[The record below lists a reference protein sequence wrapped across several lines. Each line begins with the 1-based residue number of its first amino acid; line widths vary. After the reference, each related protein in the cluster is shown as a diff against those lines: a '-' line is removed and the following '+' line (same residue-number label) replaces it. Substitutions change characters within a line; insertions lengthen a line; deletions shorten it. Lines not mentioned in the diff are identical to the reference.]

1 MIRCVIID
9 DEPAAREILTSYVKK
24 VPILELLET
33 FSSSLTAREYL
44 KHNSADLLLLDI
56 EMPHLTGIE
65 LLKSLT
71 TPPQVIFTTAYSD
84 YALEGY
90 ELSVLD
96 YLLKPISM
104 ERFLK
109 AIDKAEQK
117 LKNTIGQDNWL
128 MVKAD
133 GRIYQLSHDEILF
146 AESMGDYVTIYTQ
159 ERKITFYQTMKSLNN
174 TLPPQLF
181 ERVHKS
187 YLVRLSA
194 IEYLEGNQ
202 IKIGNYTIPIG
213 KTYKEDF
220 LNSYMG

>member
-9 DEPAAREILTSYVKK
+9 DEPAAREILTSYVNK
-24 VPILELLET
+24 VSSLELVET

-44 KHNSADLLLLDI
+44 KQNSADLLLLDI

-65 LLKSLT
+65 LLKSLSN
-71 TPPQVIFTTAYSD
+71 PPEVIFTTAYSN

-90 ELSVLD
+90 ELSVID

-117 LKNTIGQDNWL
+117 LEKNRGQDNWL
-128 MVKAD
+128 KVKAD
-133 GRIYQLSHDEILF
+133 GRIYQLSYEEILF
-146 AESMGDYVTIYTQ
+146 AESMGDYVTIYTH
-159 ERKITFYQTMKSLNN
+159 EKKITYYQTMKSLMEM
-174 TLPPQLF
+174 LSASLF
-181 ERVHKS
+181 SRVHKS
-187 YLVRLSA
+187 YMVRLSA

-202 IKIGNYTIPIG
+202 IKIGDHTIPIG
-213 KTYKEDF
+213 KTFKEDF
-220 LNSYMG
+220 LNSYMR

>member
-24 VPILELLET
+24 VCTLELVAT
-33 FSSSLTAREYL
+33 FSSSLKAREYL
-44 KHNSADLLLLDI
+44 KQNGADLLLLDI

-65 LLKSLT
+65 LLKSLSA
-71 TPPQVIFTTAYSD
+71 TPEVIFTTAYSD
-84 YALEGY
+84 YALDGY

-117 LKNTIGQDNWL
+117 LLNNSGQDNWL
-128 MVKAD
+128 KVKAD
-133 GRIYQLSHDEILF
+133 GRIYQLAYDDILF
-146 AESMGDYVTIYTQ
+146 AESMGDYVTIYTY
-159 ERKITFYQTMKSLNN
+159 EKKITFYQTMKNLSHN
-174 TLPPQLF
+174 LPLQLF

-202 IKIGNYTIPIG
+202 IKIGNHTIPIG

-220 LNSYMG
+220 LKSYMR

>member
-24 VPILELLET
+24 VCTLELVAT
-33 FSSSLTAREYL
+33 FSSSLKAREYL
-44 KHNSADLLLLDI
+44 KQNGADLLLLDI

-65 LLKSLT
+65 LLKSLSA
-71 TPPQVIFTTAYSD
+71 TPEIIFTTAYSD
-84 YALEGY
+84 YALDGY

-117 LKNTIGQDNWL
+117 LLNNSGQDNWL
-128 MVKAD
+128 KVKAD
-133 GRIYQLSHDEILF
+133 GRIYQLSYDDILF
-146 AESMGDYVTIYTQ
+146 AESMGDYVTIYTY
-159 ERKITFYQTMKSLNN
+159 EKKITFYQTMKNLSHN
-174 TLPPQLF
+174 LPLQLF

-202 IKIGNYTIPIG
+202 IKIGNHTIPIG

-220 LNSYMG
+220 LKSYMR

>member
-9 DEPAAREILTSYVKK
+9 DEPAAREILTSYVNK
-24 VPILELLET
+24 VSSLELTET

-44 KHNSADLLLLDI
+44 KQNSADLLLLDI

-65 LLKSLT
+65 LLKSLSN
-71 TPPQVIFTTAYSD
+71 PPEVIFTTAYSD

-90 ELSVLD
+90 ELSVID

-117 LKNTIGQDNWL
+117 LEKNRGQDNWL
-128 MVKAD
+128 KVKAD
-133 GRIYQLSHDEILF
+133 GRIYQLSYDDILF
-146 AESMGDYVTIYTQ
+146 AESMGDYVTIYTH
-159 ERKITFYQTMKSLNN
+159 EKKITYYQTMKSLMEM
-174 TLPPQLF
+174 LSAPLF
-181 ERVHKS
+181 SRVHKS

-202 IKIGNYTIPIG
+202 IKIGDHTIPIG

-220 LNSYMG
+220 LNSYMR

>member
-24 VPILELLET
+24 VSSLELVGI

-44 KHNSADLLLLDI
+44 KQNSADLLLLDI
-56 EMPHLTGIE
+56 EMPYLTGIE
-65 LLKSLT
+65 LLKSLSA
-71 TPPQVIFTTAYSD
+71 TPEIIFTTAYSE
-84 YALEGY
+84 YALDGY
-90 ELSVLD
+90 DLNVLD

-117 LKNTIGQDNWL
+117 LLNNSGEDNRL
-128 MVKAD
+128 KVKAD
-133 GRIYQLSHDEILF
+133 GRIYQLSYDDILF
-146 AESMGDYVTIYTQ
+146 AESMGDYVAVYTY
-159 ERKITFYQTMKSLNN
+159 EKKITFYQTMKKLSQN
-174 TLPPQLF
+174 LPAQYF

-187 YLVRLSA
+187 YIVRLSA

-202 IKIGNYTIPIG
+202 IKIGNHIIPIG
-213 KTYKEDF
+213 KTYKENF
-220 LNSYMG
+220 LKSYMR

>member
-9 DEPAAREILTSYVKK
+9 DEPAAREILTSYVKE
-24 VPILELLET
+24 VTTLELVET
-33 FSSSLTAREYL
+33 FSSSLKAREYL
-44 KHNSADLLLLDI
+44 KQNSADLLLLDI

-65 LLKSLT
+65 LLKSLST
-71 TPPQVIFTTAYSD
+71 IPEVIFTTAYSN
-84 YALEGY
+84 YALDGY

-117 LKNTIGQDNWL
+117 LLNNSGEDNWL
-128 MVKAD
+128 KVKAD
-133 GRIYQLSHDEILF
+133 GRIYQLSYDDILF
-146 AESMGDYVTIYTQ
+146 AESMGDYVTVYTY
-159 ERKITFYQTMKSLNN
+159 EKKITFYQTMKNLSQN
-174 TLPPQLF
+174 LPSQHF

-202 IKIGNYTIPIG
+202 IKIGNHTIPVG

-220 LNSYMG
+220 LKSYMR